1 MSSDKVIRLRRGE
14 LIGKKWKVLEKLG
27 EGGCGYVYKV
37 QNIKTG
43 VKAALKV
50 ESNFVVGGSVL
61 KLEVQVSSKFIDKLS
76 SKIILYYLNRF
87 SYMIMTLFGAA
98 LN

>member
-37 QNIKTG
+37 QNMKTG
-43 VKAALKV
+43 VKVLDIACDKYCVNVLIQAHQLALSFQAALKV

-61 KLEVQVSSKFIDKLS
+61 KLEVQVCF
-76 SKIILYYLNRF
+76 
-87 SYMIMTLFGAA
+87 
-98 LN
+98 